1 MKKFI
6 SLKISLALIILFY
19 SATLISCRQDDDN
32 DFQRSETIFRDNKA
46 AGKIIQD
53 TILEGDPPI
62 KTGSHWKT
70 KN

>member
-6 SLKISLALIILFY
+6 SLKISLVLIILFY

-32 DFQRSETIFRDNKA
+32 DFQRSETVFKENKTT
-46 AGKIIQD
+46 GKTIQD
-53 TILEGDPPI
+53 SIQEGDPPI